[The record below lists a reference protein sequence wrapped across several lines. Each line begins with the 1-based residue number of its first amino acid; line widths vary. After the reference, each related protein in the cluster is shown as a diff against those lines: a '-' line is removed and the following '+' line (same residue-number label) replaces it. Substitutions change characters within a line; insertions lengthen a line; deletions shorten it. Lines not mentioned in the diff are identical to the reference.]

1 MGGPSTPVPRGLA
14 PVRPA
19 PETPVPLPRPRTS
32 LRTSLR
38 AQLVATG
45 AGAVAV
51 TAALLTAVGGW
62 QVSGLA
68 RDAGADVDLLT
79 RDAMT
84 QTTRQAVTLVSTQ
97 VATVTDRMAADLRVA
112 EQTLAQAGPVTFGG
126 PERWTVTDQTS
137 GATREADLPQLLV
150 GGTWLGR
157 TTDPAA
163 VVPVVD
169 DISTL
174 LGAAVTVF
182 QRVDEGGD
190 MLRVATSVRNAE
202 GNRAIG
208 TAIAATGPDGTPN
221 AVVAALL
228 SGQPYYGTAQVVGQP
243 YVTAY
248 APLVVDEAVAGA
260 LFVGVPQAEVDEP
273 LRAALAEVTVGE
285 RGYLTVADDSGAWV
299 VPPPGGGA
307 ADAASDL
314 VAAAAELE
322 DGATTTQRVDLG
334 EDAATVQLARYAPW
348 GWTVAAWGMDAD
360 LRAVSDELAAG
371 SGTLVRTLL
380 VVGLVVAVLAVAL
393 VVWISGRVVGRVGR
407 LTTALRR
414 VADRDLS
421 GEVRGEGR
429 DEIGVM
435 GAALGEAIDAMRA
448 ALGRMQAGAEAVRS
462 TAGRLDGSSG
472 TLEAAAG
479 RTVSRAEG
487 AAGSA
492 SVVSTEVQTVTAAMT
507 EMRASI
513 ESVAQDVTAA
523 SGQAAQAVGITDE
536 AAGAADRLAASTS
549 QIAAVLDTVTA
560 IAGQTHLLALNA
572 SIEAARAG
580 AAGAGFAVVAG
591 EVKDLAQQTS
601 SAIGTIAPVL
611 EAVTRDAADV
621 QTAVAR
627 ISEAVSTVDG
637 LQGAVSAVVEQQ
649 SATTSEIER
658 NLLVAAESTADI
670 AGSAADVAQA
680 AGQAFDGA
688 AEVRQAVVT
697 LADVAEELAAGAEEF
712 TLAR

>member
-1 MGGPSTPVPRGLA
+1 M
-14 PVRPA
+14 
-19 PETPVPLPRPRTS
+19 PLPR

-62 QVSGLA
+62 QVTGLA
-68 RDAGADVDLLT
+68 SDAGDDVDRLVS
-79 RDAMT
+79 DSMT
-84 QTTRQAVTLVSTQ
+84 QTTQQAVTLVETQ
-97 VATVTDRMAADLRVA
+97 VATVTDRMASDLRVA
-112 EQTLAQAGPVTFGG
+112 QQTFAQAGAVSFGA
-126 PERWTVTDQTS
+126 PEHWTVTDQTTGTS
-137 GATREADLPQLLV
+137 EEVDLPQLLV
-150 GGTWLGR
+150 GGTWLGH
-157 TTDPAA
+157 TVDPAA
-163 VVPVVD
+163 PVPVVD
-169 DISTL
+169 EISSL

-182 QRVDEGGD
+182 QRVDEDGD
-190 MLRVATSVRNAE
+190 MLRVATSVQNAE

-208 TAIAATGPDGTPN
+208 TAIAATGADGTPN
-221 AVVAALL
+221 AVVSSLL
-228 SGQPYYGTAQVVGQP
+228 AGQSYYGTAQVVGQP
-243 YVTAY
+243 YVTGY
-248 APLVVDEAVAGA
+248 APLVVGDQVVGA
-260 LFVGVPQAEVDEP
+260 LFVGVPQTEVDEP
-273 LRAALAEVTVGE
+273 LRAALAEVSVGE
-285 RGYLTVADDSGAWV
+285 QGYLTVADANGAWV
-299 VPPPGGGA
+299 VPPPGAQAGDSAGQV
-307 ADAASDL
+307 DAAGDAYATRL
-314 VAAAAELE
+314 VEAAAELP
-322 DGATTTQRVDLG
+322 DGETATERIDLG
-334 EDAATVQLARYAPW
+334 DAGAASVQVARYAPW
-348 GWTVAAWGMDAD
+348 GWTIAAWGFDAD
-360 LRAVSDELAAG
+360 MRSVSAELEAG
-371 SGTLVRTLL
+371 SGTLMLTLL
-380 VVGLVVAVLAVAL
+380 VVGLVVALLAVAL

-421 GEVRGEGR
+421 VEVRGEGQ

-448 ALGRMQAGAEAVRS
+448 ALTRMQQGAEAVRS

-472 TLEAAAG
+472 TLEEAAG

-507 EMRASI
+507 EMRSSI

-523 SGQAAQAVGITDE
+523 SGEAAQAVGITAD
-536 AAGAADRLAASTS
+536 AASAADRLAASTS
-549 QIAAVLDTVTA
+549 QIAAVLDTVTT
-560 IAGQTHLLALNA
+560 IASQTHLLALNA

-580 AAGAGFAVVAG
+580 ASGAGFAVVAG

-601 SAIGTIAPVL
+601 NAIGTIAPVL

-621 QTAVAR
+621 QASVSR
-627 ISEAVSTVDG
+627 ISQAVTTVDG

-658 NLLVAAESTADI
+658 NLVVAASSTSDI
-670 AGSAADVAQA
+670 AGSAADVAEA

-688 AEVRQAVVT
+688 AEVRQAVVSLT
-697 LADVAEELAAGAEEF
+697 DVAAELARGADEF

>member
-1 MGGPSTPVPRGLA
+1 
-14 PVRPA
+14 
-19 PETPVPLPRPRTS
+19 VPLPR

-62 QVSGLA
+62 QVTGLA
-68 RDAGADVDLLT
+68 ADAGDDVDRLVS
-79 RDAMT
+79 DSMS
-84 QTTRQAVTLVSTQ
+84 QTTHQAVTLVETQ
-97 VATVTDRMAADLRVA
+97 VATVTDRMASDLRVA
-112 EQTLAQAGPVTFGG
+112 QQTFAQAGDLSFGT
-126 PERWTVTDQTS
+126 PERWTVTDQTTK
-137 GATREADLPQLLV
+137 AQREADLPQLLV

-163 VVPVVD
+163 PVPVVD
-169 DISTL
+169 EISTL

-190 MLRVATSVRNAE
+190 MLRVATSVTDDA
-202 GNRAIG
+202 GNRVIG
-208 TAIAATGPDGTPN
+208 TAIGATGADGTPN
-221 AVVAALL
+221 AVVASLL
-228 SGQPYYGTAQVVGQP
+228 AGEAYYGTALVVGQP
-243 YVTAY
+243 FVTAY
-248 APLVVDEAVAGA
+248 APLIEGEEVVGA
-260 LFVGVPQAEVDEP
+260 LFVGVPQSEVDEP

-285 RGYLTVADDSGAWV
+285 QGYLTVADANGQWV
-299 VPPPGGGA
+299 VPPPGAQAGDSAGQVD
-307 ADAASDL
+307 ADGEAYATRL
-314 VAAAAELE
+314 VEVAAELPE
-322 DGATTTQRVDLG
+322 GETATERVELGDAGA
-334 EDAATVQLARYAPW
+334 ASVQLARYAPW
-348 GWTVAAWGMDAD
+348 GWTIAAWGFDAEM
-360 LRAVSDELAAG
+360 RAVSAELEDGA
-371 SGTLVRTLL
+371 GTLMITLM

-421 GEVRGEGR
+421 VEVRGEGT

-448 ALGRMQAGAEAVRS
+448 ALTRMQQGAEAVRS

-472 TLEAAAG
+472 TLEEAAG
-479 RTVSRAEG
+479 RTVARAEG

-507 EMRASI
+507 EMRSSI

-523 SGQAAQAVGITDE
+523 SGEAAQAVGITAD
-536 AAGAADRLAASTS
+536 AASAADRLAASTS
-549 QIAAVLDTVTA
+549 QIAAVLDTVTT
-560 IAGQTHLLALNA
+560 IASQTHLLALNA

-580 AAGAGFAVVAG
+580 SAGAGFAVVAG

-601 SAIGTIAPVL
+601 SAIGTIGPVL

-621 QTAVAR
+621 QASVGR
-627 ISEAVSTVDG
+627 ISQAVHTVDG

-658 NLLVAAESTADI
+658 NLVVAASSTSDI

-688 AEVRQAVVT
+688 AEVRQAVVSLT
-697 LADVAEELAAGAEEF
+697 DVAAELTRGAEEF

>member
-1 MGGPSTPVPRGLA
+1 M
-14 PVRPA
+14 
-19 PETPVPLPRPRTS
+19 PLPR

-68 RDAGADVDLLT
+68 EDAGDDVDRLT
-79 RDAMT
+79 TASMV
-84 QTTRQAVTLVSTQ
+84 QTTQQAVTLVTTQ
-97 VATVTDRMAADLRVA
+97 VATVTDRMASDLRVA
-112 EQTLAQAGPVTFGG
+112 QQTLAQAGPVTFGA
-126 PERWTVTDQTS
+126 PEHWTVTDQTT
-137 GATREADLPQLLV
+137 GATREVDLPQLQV

-157 TTDPAA
+157 TTDPAT

-169 DISTL
+169 EISTL
-174 LGAAVTVF
+174 LGASVTVF
-182 QRVDEGGD
+182 QRVDEAGD
-190 MLRVATSVRNAE
+190 MLRVATSVTNAD
-202 GNRAIG
+202 GNRVIG
-208 TAIAATGPDGTPN
+208 TAIGATAPDGTPN
-221 AVVAALL
+221 AVVASLL
-228 SGQPYYGTAQVVGQP
+228 AGEAYYGTAQVVGQP
-243 YVTAY
+243 FVTAY
-248 APLVVDEAVAGA
+248 APLVVADQVVGA
-260 LFVGVPQAEVDEP
+260 LFVGVPQSEVDAP
-273 LRAALAEVTVGE
+273 LRAALAEVAVGQE
-285 RGYLTVADDSGAWV
+285 GYLTVADADGGWV
-299 VPPPGGGA
+299 VPPPGA
-307 ADAASDL
+307 AAGDAAGSVDADGDAYAARL
-314 VAAAAELE
+314 VEAAAELPAGE
-322 DGATTTQRVDLG
+322 TTAERVDLG
-334 EDAATVQLARYAPW
+334 DAGAATVQLARYAPW
-348 GWTVAAWGMDAD
+348 GWTVAAWGFDAD
-360 LRAVSDELAAG
+360 LRAVSTELEAG
-371 SGTLVRTLL
+371 AGTLVVTLL

-421 GEVRGEGR
+421 VEVRGEGR

-435 GAALGEAIDAMRA
+435 GSALGEAIDAMRA
-448 ALGRMQAGAEAVRS
+448 ALTRMQQGAEAVRS

-472 TLEAAAG
+472 TLEEAAG

-523 SGQAAQAVGITDE
+523 SGEAAQAVGITAE
-536 AAGAADRLAASTS
+536 AASAADRLAASTS
-549 QIAAVLDTVTA
+549 QIAAVLDTVTT
-560 IAGQTHLLALNA
+560 IASQTHLLALNA

-580 AAGAGFAVVAG
+580 SAGAGFAVVAG

-621 QTAVAR
+621 QASVGRISTAVT
-627 ISEAVSTVDG
+627 TVDE
-637 LQGAVSAVVEQQ
+637 LQGAVSAVVEEQ

-658 NLLVAAESTADI
+658 NLVVAAESTTDI

-688 AEVRQAVVT
+688 AEVRQAVVD
-697 LADVAEELAAGAEEF
+697 LADVAAELARGAEEF

>member
-1 MGGPSTPVPRGLA
+1 M
-14 PVRPA
+14 
-19 PETPVPLPRPRTS
+19 PLPR

-38 AQLVATG
+38 AQLVVTG
-45 AGAVAV
+45 AGAVVV

-68 RDAGADVDLLT
+68 RDAGADVDGLT
-79 RDAMT
+79 GDAMT
-84 QTTRQAVTLVSTQ
+84 RTTQQAVTLVSTQ
-97 VATVTDRMAADLRVA
+97 VATVTDRMASDLRVA
-112 EQTLAQAGPVTFGG
+112 QQTFDRADAVSLGA
-126 PERWTVTDQTS
+126 PEHWSVTDQNG
-137 GATREADLPQLLV
+137 GAAREVDLPQLLV
-150 GGTWLGR
+150 GGTGFGQ
-157 TTDPAA
+157 TTDPDVA
-163 VVPVVD
+163 VPVVD
-169 DISTL
+169 DIATL
-174 LGAAVTVF
+174 LDASVTVF
-182 QRVDEGGD
+182 QRVDESGE
-190 MLRVATSVRNAE
+190 MLRVATSVRTAD
-202 GNRAIG
+202 GLRAIG
-208 TAIAATGPDGTPN
+208 TAIAPTAADGTPN

-228 SGQPYYGTAQVVGQP
+228 TGQPYYGTAQVVGQP

-248 APLVVDEAVAGA
+248 APLLVDGEVAGA
-260 LFVGVPQAEVDEP
+260 LFVGVPQADVDEP
-273 LRAALAEVTVGE
+273 LRAALAEVTLGE
-285 RGYLTVADDSGAWV
+285 RGYLTVADADGQWV
-299 VPPPGGGA
+299 VPPPGA
-307 ADAASDL
+307 AAGDSAGQVDADGTAYAPVL
-314 VAAAAELE
+314 VEAAAELDE
-322 DGATTTQRVDLG
+322 DETATERVDLG
-334 EDAATVQLARYAPW
+334 SAGAASVQLARYAPW
-348 GWTVAAWGMDAD
+348 DWTVAAWGFDAD
-360 LRAVSDELAAG
+360 MRAVSDELAAG
-371 SGTLVRTLL
+371 SGALVRTLL
-380 VVGLVVAVLAVAL
+380 VVGLVVAVLAAGV

-414 VADRDLS
+414 VAGRDLS
-421 GEVRGEGR
+421 VEVRGEGR

-435 GAALGEAIDAMRA
+435 GSALGEAIDAMHSA
-448 ALGRMQAGAEAVRS
+448 VTRMQAGAEAVRS

-472 TLEAAAG
+472 TLEEAAG

-492 SVVSTEVQTVTAAMT
+492 AVVSTEVQTVTAAMT

-523 SGQAAQAVGITDE
+523 SGQAGQAVGITEE

-611 EAVTRDAADV
+611 EAVTRDAVDV
-621 QTAVAR
+621 QTSVAR
-627 ISEAVSTVDG
+627 ISQVVTTVDG

-658 NLLVAAESTADI
+658 NLLVAAESTTDI

-697 LADVAEELAAGAEEF
+697 LADVAEELAAGAADF
-712 TLAR
+712 TLTR

>member
-1 MGGPSTPVPRGLA
+1 M
-14 PVRPA
+14 
-19 PETPVPLPRPRTS
+19 PLPR

-62 QVSGLA
+62 QVAGLA
-68 RDAGADVDLLT
+68 RDAGADVDRLT
-79 RDAMT
+79 SDSMV
-84 QTTRQAVTLVSTQ
+84 QTTQQAVTLITTQ
-97 VATVTDRMAADLRVA
+97 VATVTDRMASDLRVA
-112 EQTLAQAGPVTFGG
+112 QQTLDQAGPVSFGA
-126 PERWTVTDQTS
+126 PEAWTVTDQTS
-137 GATREADLPQLLV
+137 GATEDVTLPQLLV

-157 TTDPAA
+157 TTDPATP
-163 VVPVVD
+163 VPVVD

-174 LGAAVTVF
+174 LGASVTVF
-182 QRVDEGGD
+182 QRVNEEGD
-190 MLRVATSVRNAE
+190 MLRVATSVTNAD
-202 GNRAIG
+202 GDRVIG
-208 TAIAATGPDGTPN
+208 TAIGATAADGAPN
-221 AVVAALL
+221 AVVSALL
-228 SGQPYYGTAQVVGQP
+228 AGDAYYGTAQVVGRP
-243 YVTAY
+243 FVTAY
-248 APLVVDEAVAGA
+248 APLLVGDEVVGA
-260 LFVGVPQAEVDEP
+260 LFVGVPQTDVDEP
-273 LRAALAEVTVGE
+273 LRAALAEVAVGTE
-285 RGYLTVADDSGAWV
+285 GYLTVADADGAWV
-299 VPPPGGGA
+299 VPPPGAEAGDSA
-307 ADAASDL
+307 AQVDTDGDAYAPRL
-314 VAAAAELE
+314 VEAAAGLGVGETAV
-322 DGATTTQRVDLG
+322 QRVDLG
-334 EDAATVQLARYAPW
+334 DAGAASVQLARYAPW
-348 GWTVAAWGMDAD
+348 GWTVAAWGFDAE
-360 LRAVSDELAAG
+360 LRAVSTELAAG
-371 SGTLVRTLL
+371 SRTLMVTLL
-380 VVGLVVAVLAVAL
+380 VVGLVVALLAVAL

-407 LTTALRR
+407 LTGALRR

-421 GEVRGEGR
+421 VEVRGEGA

-435 GAALGEAIDAMRA
+435 GTALGEAIDAMRA
-448 ALGRMQAGAEAVRS
+448 ALTRMQQGAEAVRS

-472 TLEAAAG
+472 TLEEAAG

-513 ESVAQDVTAA
+513 ESVAQDVTSA
-523 SGQAAQAVGITDE
+523 SGEAAQAVGITAE
-536 AAGAADRLAASTS
+536 AATAADRLAASTS
-549 QIAAVLDTVTA
+549 QIAAVLDTVTT
-560 IAGQTHLLALNA
+560 IASQTHLLALNA

-601 SAIGTIAPVL
+601 TAIGTIAPVL

-621 QTAVAR
+621 QASVGR
-627 ISEAVSTVDG
+627 ISQAVTTVDE

-658 NLLVAAESTADI
+658 NLVVAAESTSDI

-697 LADVAEELAAGAEEF
+697 LADVAAELARGADEF

>member
-1 MGGPSTPVPRGLA
+1 M
-14 PVRPA
+14 
-19 PETPVPLPRPRTS
+19 PLPR

-68 RDAGADVDLLT
+68 RDAGHDVDVLT

-84 QTTRQAVTLVSTQ
+84 QTTQQAITLVSTQ

-126 PERWTVTDQTS
+126 TEHWTVTDQAAGTS
-137 GATREADLPQLLV
+137 REVDLPRLLV

-163 VVPVVD
+163 AVPVVD

-174 LGAAVTVF
+174 LGASVTVF
-182 QRVDEGGD
+182 QRVDDGGD
-190 MLRVATSVRNAE
+190 MLRVATSVR
-202 GNRAIG
+202 GTDGTRAIG
-208 TAIAATGPDGTPN
+208 TAIAATAPDGSPN
-221 AVVAALL
+221 PVVAALL
-228 SGQPYYGTAQVVGQP
+228 AGQPYYGTAQVVGQP

-248 APLVVDEAVAGA
+248 APLVVDGSVAGA
-260 LFVGVPQAEVDEP
+260 LFVGVPQADVDEP
-273 LRAALAEVTVGE
+273 LRAALARVAVGE
-285 RGYLTVADDSGAWV
+285 HGYLTVADDAGAWV
-299 VPPPGGGA
+299 VPPPGTAA
-307 ADAASDL
+307 ADGSRL
-314 VAAAAELE
+314 VAAAADLAEGE
-322 DGATTTQRVDLG
+322 TATERVDLG
-334 EDAATVQLARYAPW
+334 DGAAATVQVARYAPW
-348 GWTVAAWGMDAD
+348 GWTVAAWGLDAD
-360 LRAVSDELAAG
+360 LRAVSDELTAG
-371 SGTLVRTLL
+371 SATLVRTLL

-407 LTTALRR
+407 LTEALRR

-421 GEVRGEGR
+421 VEVRGEGH

-435 GAALGEAIDAMRA
+435 GTALGEAIDAMHA
-448 ALGRMQAGAEAVRS
+448 ALSRMRAGAESVRS

-492 SVVSTEVQTVTAAMT
+492 SVVSSEVQTVTAAMT

-523 SGQAAQAVGITDE
+523 SGQAAQAVGITDA

-572 SIEAARAG
+572 TIEAARAG
-580 AAGAGFAVVAG
+580 SAGAGFAVVAG

-621 QTAVAR
+621 QSAVAR
-627 ISEAVSTVDG
+627 ISQAVSTVDG
-637 LQGAVSAVVEQQ
+637 LQGAVSAVVEEQ

-697 LADVAEELAAGAEEF
+697 LADVAQELAAGADTF
-712 TLAR
+712 TLTR

>member
-1 MGGPSTPVPRGLA
+1 
-14 PVRPA
+14 
-19 PETPVPLPRPRTS
+19 VPLPRPRTS

-248 APLVVDEAVAGA
+248 APLVVDGAVAGA

-285 RGYLTVADDSGAWV
+285 RGYLTVADDTGAWV
-299 VPPPGGGA
+299 VPPPGGAA
-307 ADAASDL
+307 ADAAPAL
-314 VAAAAELE
+314 VAAGAELE
-322 DGATTTQRVDLG
+322 DGATTTERVDLG

-360 LRAVSDELAAG
+360 LRAVSDE
-371 SGTLVRTLL
+371 LL

-621 QTAVAR
+621 RTAVAR
-627 ISEAVSTVDG
+627 ISEVVTTVDG